1 MSQNI
6 RHFYSWQAF
15 FWSHSWAGPYKPMR
29 SAGRNAG
36 FPYSRTAQA
45 PAVFQPTAAAT
56 GVLCF
61 SSQEK
66 VPVAIFSGM
75 QQNRAAFR
83 AWRELHSL
91 QSKWESRLLL
101 HRNKPRLFSGT
112 TWAPCTCTGT
122 SPWTHHCKSSF
133 SLLARTSWYIS
144 RCWAVHLLQQATDR
158 MLLNLLWQQ
167 LTSIQHFYAGK
178 IIKVTFCYCLF
189 LFQLHSKPK

>member
-1 MSQNI
+1 MSPNSC
-6 RHFYSWQAF
+6 HFYSWQTF

-36 FPYSRTAQA
+36 VPYSRAAQT
-45 PAVFQPTAAAT
+45 PAVCQPTAAAT

-61 SSQEK
+61 PSQEK

-83 AWRELHSL
+83 AWRELHSFL
-91 QSKWESRLLL
+91 SKWERRLLL
-101 HRNKPRLFSGT
+101 HRNKLRLFSGSKRP
-112 TWAPCTCTGT
+112 PCTCTGT
-122 SPWTHHCKSSF
+122 SLWNHHCKGSF

-144 RCWAVHLLQQATDR
+144 RCRVVRLLQQPTNR

-167 LTSIQHFYAGK
+167 LTSIQHFYTGK
-178 IIKVTFCYCLF
+178 IFKVTFRYYLL
-189 LFQLHSKPK
+189 LFQLHSRPK